1 MLLCATASAPAS
13 QLAREGS
20 RLVVSGELD
29 GSSLPRFAEQLGGI
43 NVRTVVFENVSGGS
57 AHTAADYIRLIR
69 AAGVN
74 TEVRGQC
81 YAACAYA
88 FLAGK
93 EHRFGRGGQ
102 VNALLIPVAARP
114 KPDELAHRWRG
125 EQAHKT
131 LAEFL
136 TSGPD
141 AASMEHPPTTTSGPD
156 TAQAPAHDAATSTNP
171 GPGRD
176 TTSGSAAPS
185 ESASTP
191 SATRKDVWQP
201 DHGVLFTS
209 TPTLFGRIYN
219 TFYCDGNQG
228 RDTSKCELLPDADP
242 FKIGV
247 LTP

>member
-1 MLLCATASAPAS
+1 MTHQILLACMLLCATVGALAS

-29 GSSLPRFAEQLGGI
+29 GSSLPSFAEQLRGI

-57 AHTAADYIRLIR
+57 AQTAADYIRLIR

-74 TEVRGQC
+74 TEARGQC

-114 KPDELAHRWRG
+114 KPDELTHRWRG

-136 TSGPD
+136 TSGPG
-141 AASMEHPPTTTSGPD
+141 ASETT
-156 TAQAPAHDAATSTNP
+156 ANEAAT
-171 GPGRD
+171 
-176 TTSGSAAPS
+176 AAP
-185 ESASTP
+185 
-191 SATRKDVWQP
+191 ATRKGVWQP

-219 TFYCDGNQG
+219 TFYCDGTQG